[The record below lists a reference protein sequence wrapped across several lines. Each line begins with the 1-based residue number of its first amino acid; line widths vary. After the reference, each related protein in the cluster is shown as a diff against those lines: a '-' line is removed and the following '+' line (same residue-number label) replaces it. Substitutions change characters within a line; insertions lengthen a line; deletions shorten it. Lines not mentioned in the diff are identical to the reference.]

1 MHKPSTFAER
11 LKTALDYRQMT
22 KAELSRLAGISKSS
36 LTRYAKGD
44 WEAKQDSVYAMA
56 QALDVNE
63 AWLMGYDAPMERAY
77 SQIVAAITE
86 EAKSGRPAAED
97 EMFRTYGSEHST
109 NEFRP
114 CEGSKKFG
122 VLYYGVKDNRKTA
135 MDMSGAIATLDSLDG
150 EQLETAKFIIAS
162 YFKSS
167 QTSQDIV
174 LTELRPIM
182 EELKHKELAYA
193 EASCET

>member
-1 MHKPSTFAER
+1 MAKLSQR
-11 LKTALDYRQMT
+11 LKSLRHEAGLSQQ
-22 KAELSRLAGISKSS
+22 ELATQLKCVSKSS
-36 LTRYAKGD
+36 INMYERGEREPGLETTEAIADFFNVDLDYLYGRTEIKNRYAEFMK
-44 WEAKQDSVYAMA
+44 
-56 QALDVNE
+56 
-63 AWLMGYDAPMERAY
+63 
-77 SQIVAAITE
+77 AITE

-97 EMFRTYGSEHST
+97 EMFRTYGDNHHTNCFRRCKNSE
-109 NEFRP
+109 
-114 CEGSKKFG
+114 KFG

-167 QTSQDIV
+167 QTIQDIV

>member
-1 MHKPSTFAER
+1 MAKLSQR
-11 LKTALDYRQMT
+11 LKSLRHEAGLSQQ
-22 KAELSRLAGISKSS
+22 ELATQLKCVSKSS
-36 LTRYAKGD
+36 INMYERGEREPGLETTEAIADFFNVDLDYLYGRTEIKNRYAEFMK
-44 WEAKQDSVYAMA
+44 
-56 QALDVNE
+56 
-63 AWLMGYDAPMERAY
+63 
-77 SQIVAAITE
+77 AITE

-109 NEFRP
+109 NEVRP

-167 QTSQDIV
+167 QAIQDIV

>member
-1 MHKPSTFAER
+1 MAKLSQR
-11 LKTALDYRQMT
+11 LKSLRHEAGLSQQ
-22 KAELSRLAGISKSS
+22 ELATQLKCVSKSS
-36 LTRYAKGD
+36 INMYERGEREPGLETTEAIADFFNVDLDYLYGRTEIKNRYAEFMK
-44 WEAKQDSVYAMA
+44 
-56 QALDVNE
+56 
-63 AWLMGYDAPMERAY
+63 
-77 SQIVAAITE
+77 AITE

-109 NEFRP
+109 NEVRP

-162 YFKSS
+162 YIKSS
-167 QTSQDIV
+167 QTIQDIV

>member
-1 MHKPSTFAER
+1 MAKLSQR
-11 LKTALDYRQMT
+11 LKSLRHEAGLSQQ
-22 KAELSRLAGISKSS
+22 ELATQLKCVSKSS
-36 LTRYAKGD
+36 INMYERGEREPGLETTEAIADFFNVDLDYLYGRTEIKNRYAEFMK
-44 WEAKQDSVYAMA
+44 
-56 QALDVNE
+56 
-63 AWLMGYDAPMERAY
+63 
-77 SQIVAAITE
+77 AITE

-109 NEFRP
+109 NEVRP

-167 QTSQDIV
+167 QTIQDAV
-174 LTELRPIM
+174 LTKLRPIM

>member
-36 LTRYAKGD
+36 LTRYANGD
-44 WEAKQDSVYAMA
+44 WEAKQDSIYAIA

-86 EAKSGRPAAED
+86 EFKSGRPAAVD
-97 EMFRTYGSEHST
+97 EMYRAYGSEHST
-109 NEFRP
+109 NEVHP

-122 VLYYGVKDNRKTA
+122 TLYYGVKDNRNTA
-135 MDMSGAIATLDSLDG
+135 MNMSNAIVALDDLDG
-150 EQLETAKFIIAS
+150 KQLETAKFIIGS

-167 QTSQDIV
+167 KHIQDIV
-174 LTELRPIM
+174 LTALRPTM
-182 EELKHKELAYA
+182 EELKREEHANA

>member
-1 MHKPSTFAER
+1 MAKLSQR
-11 LKTALDYRQMT
+11 LKSLRHEAGLSQQ
-22 KAELSRLAGISKSS
+22 ELATQLKCVSKSS
-36 LTRYAKGD
+36 INMYERGEREPGLETTEAIADFFNVDLDYLYGRTEIKNRYAEFMK
-44 WEAKQDSVYAMA
+44 
-56 QALDVNE
+56 
-63 AWLMGYDAPMERAY
+63 
-77 SQIVAAITE
+77 AITE

-97 EMFRTYGSEHST
+97 EMFRTYGDNHHTNCFRRCKNSE
-109 NEFRP
+109 
-114 CEGSKKFG
+114 KFG

>member
-1 MHKPSTFAER
+1 MAKLSQR
-11 LKTALDYRQMT
+11 LKSLRHEAGLSQQ
-22 KAELSRLAGISKSS
+22 ELATQLKCVSKSS
-36 LTRYAKGD
+36 INMYERGEREPGLETTEAIADFFNVDLDYLYGRTEIKNRYAEFMK
-44 WEAKQDSVYAMA
+44 
-56 QALDVNE
+56 
-63 AWLMGYDAPMERAY
+63 
-77 SQIVAAITE
+77 AITE

-109 NEFRP
+109 NEVRP

-167 QTSQDIV
+167 QTIQDAV
-174 LTELRPIM
+174 LAKLRPIM

>member
-1 MHKPSTFAER
+1 MAKLSQR
-11 LKTALDYRQMT
+11 LKSLRHE
-22 KAELSRLAGISKSS
+22 AELSQQELATQLKCVSKSS
-36 LTRYAKGD
+36 INMYERGEREPGIETTEAIADFFNVDLDYLYGRTEIKNRYAEFMK
-44 WEAKQDSVYAMA
+44 
-56 QALDVNE
+56 
-63 AWLMGYDAPMERAY
+63 
-77 SQIVAAITE
+77 AATE
-86 EAKSGRPAAED
+86 EAKSGRPAAVD
-97 EMFRTYGSEHST
+97 EIYRTYGSEHST
-109 NEFRP
+109 NEVHP

-167 QTSQDIV
+167 QASQDIV

-182 EELKHKELAYA
+182 EELKCKELAYA